1 MNKVRIYIELKSI
14 NKEVEVFISDN
25 YVLDKAIKDIYR
37 LLNEDKIDNIK
48 VYYEDLN
55 SSLDTTKSIKDIGL
69 NDGDKLIM
77 V

>member
-14 NKEVEVFISDN
+14 NKEIEVFISDN
-25 YVLDKAIKDIYR
+25 YVLDKAIKDIYI
-37 LLNEDKIDNIK
+37 LLNVGNIDNFK

>member
-1 MNKVRIYIELKSI
+1 MQKVRIYIYIQSL
-14 NKEVEVFISDN
+14 NKEIEVYISDN

-69 NDGDKLIM
+69 NDGDRLIM